1 MEGLDKKLPNFGH
14 RFQSPAP
21 QTIGIHRHPAPADDA
36 HSLGV
41 RRDFNSRAGFLKDR
55 RRKKSEADPEHFG
68 QLNSLLLSADTEEGL
83 WERSEQT
90 CAIAA
95 GSIRVDASTVGEAL

>member
-1 MEGLDKKLPNFGH
+1 MEGFDKKLPNFGH
-14 RFQSPAP
+14 RFESPAP
-21 QTIGIHRHPAPADDA
+21 QTIGIHRHAAPADDA
-36 HSLGV
+36 QSLGV
-41 RRDFNSRAGFLKDR
+41 RRDLTGRARFLTHG

-68 QLNSLLLSADTEEGL
+68 QLNSLLLSAGTEEGL

-90 CAIAA
+90 GAIAA